1 MDTIRTFFYQNQG
14 TFFDFQKRAGEAS
27 PLPHPPPSC
36 VPALR
41 VTLLILPIIWL
52 TTLSSVKASFHI
64 KILILAVVEEIRL
77 ILLAKALVIA
87 TSLIIPECRVDPLC
101 QEFSGMREKRSSKAC
116 STQFL
121 TGLFWIMYHKNRS
134 HDNPQYGFCSKL

>member
-1 MDTIRTFFYQNQG
+1 MDTIRTFFSKIRALFSIFKKGQG
-14 TFFDFQKRAGEAS
+14 RPPRS
-27 PLPHPPPSC
+27 PPPTHPSC

-41 VTLLILPIIWL
+41 LTLLILPIIWL
-52 TTLSSVKASFHI
+52 TNLSSVKASFHI
-64 KILILAVVEEIRL
+64 KNLILAVVEEIRL

-116 STQFL
+116 ST
-121 TGLFWIMYHKNRS
+121 
-134 HDNPQYGFCSKL
+134 

>member
-1 MDTIRTFFYQNQG
+1 MEDSNQVWTQLGPFFSKIRALFSIFKKGQG
-14 TFFDFQKRAGEAS
+14 RPPRS
-27 PLPHPPPSC
+27 PPPSC

-41 VTLLILPIIWL
+41 LTLLILPIIWL

-116 STQFL
+116 ST
-121 TGLFWIMYHKNRS
+121 
-134 HDNPQYGFCSKL
+134 

>member
-1 MDTIRTFFYQNQG
+1 MEDSNQVWTQLGPFFPKSG
-14 TFFDFQKRAGEAS
+14 HFFRFSKKGRGG
-27 PLPHPPPSC
+27 LPAPPPPPSC

-52 TTLSSVKASFHI
+52 TTLSSVKASFYIRI
-64 KILILAVVEEIRL
+64 KILTLAVEEEIRR
-77 ILLAKALVIA
+77 ILLAKVLVIA

-116 STQFL
+116 ST
-121 TGLFWIMYHKNRS
+121 
-134 HDNPQYGFCSKL
+134 

>member
-1 MDTIRTFFYQNQG
+1 MEDSNQVWTQLGPLFSKIRALFSIFKKGQG
-14 TFFDFQKRAGEAS
+14 RLPRS
-27 PLPHPPPSC
+27 PTPPSC

-52 TTLSSVKASFHI
+52 TTLSSVKASFYIRI
-64 KILILAVVEEIRL
+64 KILTLAVVEEIRR
-77 ILLAKALVIA
+77 ILLAKVLVIA

-116 STQFL
+116 ST
-121 TGLFWIMYHKNRS
+121 
-134 HDNPQYGFCSKL
+134 